1 MKTALLLDDGD
12 FENNEKHIDLEL
24 DVCDFDSTIAS
35 FEIDEDLDEKTISYL
50 ERLIRQSY
58 EYKEYINYMKTEL
71 DLTKCAL
78 MPNLDQKDLKFTLE
92 FHHYPFNLFEIVS
105 IIGAKMIDDLKDDK
119 KLSAFDLCEKVME
132 EHYRNNIG
140 LVPLST
146 TIHEM
151 AHNKALYIPMSA
163 VNGNYK
169 RFMKKYSDY
178 IDDDLK
184 DRVQE
189 NELDSITTEAKEYN
203 KTKLEKTIVNY
214 NIKYNK
220 DDDE

>member
-1 MKTALLLDDGD
+1 MKTALMSADN
-12 FENNEKHIDLEL
+12 FEENNEKHLDLDI

-78 MPNLDQKDLKFTLE
+78 IPNLNQKELKFSLE
-92 FHHYPFNLFEIVS
+92 FHHYPFNLFEIVQ
-105 IIGAKMIDDLKDDK
+105 IIGSKMIDDLDEDK

-146 TIHEM
+146 TLHEM
-151 AHNKALYIPMSA
+151 AHNKAIYIPMSS

-178 IDDDLK
+178 IDEDLK

-203 KTKLEKTIVNY
+203 TKKLEKTIVNY
-214 NIKYNK
+214 NITYNK
-220 DDDE
+220 DDD

>member
-1 MKTALLLDDGD
+1 MKTALMSADN
-12 FENNEKHIDLEL
+12 FEENNEKHLDLDI

-78 MPNLDQKDLKFTLE
+78 MPNLNQKELKFSLE
-92 FHHYPFNLFEIVS
+92 FHHYPFNLFEIVQ
-105 IIGAKMIDDLKDDK
+105 IIGSKMIDDLDENK

-146 TIHEM
+146 TLHEM
-151 AHNKALYIPMSA
+151 AHNKAIYIPMSS

-178 IDDDLK
+178 IDEDLK

-203 KTKLEKTIVNY
+203 TKKLEKTIVNY
-214 NIKYNK
+214 NITYNK
-220 DDDE
+220 DDD